1 MSSSPKPVS
10 EAGTLSRHRDA
21 MGAALGRIP
30 SGCAILTVQYG
41 DRSTGVLV
49 SWFQQASF
57 DPPSVSVALRKGRP
71 AAELVEQSGRFL
83 LNLVGANPTPMFRH
97 FGRGFSL
104 EEDAFAGLDTVPTDY
119 GTLIRS
125 CLTHLGCTLSQKIV
139 VGDHDLY
146 IAQIDCATSPPTGEM
161 PYIHTRNNGFS
172 Y

>member
-1 MSSSPKPVS
+1 MSGSAKPVS
-10 EAGTLSRHRDA
+10 DGGTLSTHREVI
-21 MGAALGRIP
+21 GAALGRIP
-30 SGCAILTVQYG
+30 SGCAILTVHHVGQ
-41 DRSTGVLV
+41 STGVLV

-71 AAELVEQSGRFL
+71 AGELVEQSGRFL
-83 LNLVGANPTPMFRH
+83 LNIVGSNPAPMFRH

-104 EEDAFAGLDTVPTDY
+104 DEDAFAGLDTAPTEY

-125 CLTHLGCTLSQKIV
+125 SLAHLGCSLSQKIL

-146 IAQIDCATSPPTGEM
+146 LARIDCATQPVAGET
-161 PYIHTRNNGFS
+161 PYLHTRNNGFS